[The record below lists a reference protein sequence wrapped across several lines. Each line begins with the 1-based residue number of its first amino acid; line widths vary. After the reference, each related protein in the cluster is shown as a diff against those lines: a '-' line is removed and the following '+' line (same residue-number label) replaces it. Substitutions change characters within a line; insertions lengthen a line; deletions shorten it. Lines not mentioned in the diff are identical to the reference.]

1 MSPPRPSRILA
12 NGNGVAAPERTV
24 LQLTQKDLGD
34 WLELHG
40 RKFYREVRDDLRAD
54 LRTQD
59 ARWQSLNA
67 RVATLGNQL
76 ATRLDAG
83 HAELEADLRSVA
95 DALYALRNE
104 LQVQRAAHRDPFG
117 VLAALLRDLRPSA
130 VRVGHAIWPPRAVDA
145 YLRATW
151 RLRDPDMRAY
161 KGTWR
166 DAKLIGRRTRDVR
179 PQVHRRAGRRRLYVC
194 RTHTRLRYVPC
205 RLPFQ
210 RRRPGVAA
218 ASGHMSRPIVSTS
231 SGADVGEWPDVRRA
245 AP

>member
-1 MSPPRPSRILA
+1 MAP
-12 NGNGVAAPERTV
+12 PERTV
-24 LQLTQKDLGD
+24 LQLSQKDFGD

-40 RKFYREVRDDLRAD
+40 RKLYREVRDDLRAD

-151 RLRDPDMRAY
+151 RLTDPDIRAY

-166 DAKLIGRRTRDVR
+166 DAKLIAVERETFARKFTVE
-179 PQVHRRAGRRRLYVC
+179 
-194 RTHTRLRYVPC
+194 
-205 RLPFQ
+205 
-210 RRRPGVAA
+210 PGVVAYMFA
-218 ASGHMSRPIVSTS
+218 VPTRVFDTFHVDCPSNGDAQESQPR
-231 SGADVGEWPDVRRA
+231 ADT
-245 AP
+245 

>member
-1 MSPPRPSRILA
+1 MAPR
-12 NGNGVAAPERTV
+12 ERTV
-24 LQLTQKDLGD
+24 LQLSQKDFGD

-40 RKFYREVRDDLRAD
+40 RKLYREVRDDLCAD

-83 HAELEADLRSVA
+83 HAELDADLRSVA
-95 DALYALRNE
+95 DALRNE

-151 RLRDPDMRAY
+151 RLTDPDIRAF
-161 KGTWR
+161 KAIWR
-166 DAKLIGRRTRDVR
+166 DAKLIAVERETFARKFTV
-179 PQVHRRAGRRRLYVC
+179 
-194 RTHTRLRYVPC
+194 
-205 RLPFQ
+205 
-210 RRRPGVAA
+210 
-218 ASGHMSRPIVSTS
+218 
-231 SGADVGEWPDVRRA
+231 
-245 AP
+245 